1 MAHIPVLKNEIIEN
15 LNVKS
20 DGIYI
25 DLTLGGGGHAL
36 AIWEQLTSGTLI
48 AFDVD
53 QDAIANFEQQID
65 QSGKKKAIL
74 LNRSFS
80 KLTESLVELGIEK
93 VDGIIA
99 DLGWSTDQLE
109 SISGLA
115 YDTEQEME
123 LDMRLDQSMQAKAS
137 DLLNGMYKPELLNM
151 FEKYADIRGNEA
163 KRLVEAIFDFRHQQ
177 PIRTNADLLKIIYST
192 LPSAN
197 RRGSRGFG
205 QPVKPGNAG
214 NLPARVFQALR
225 IAVNDELSRLQSVLP
240 QALDALDAGGRLQ
253 VITFHSGED
262 RIVKHQFQRW
272 IAEAKAEYLYNEEFL
287 HPSVEELSRNLR
299 ARSAKL
305 RGVKKL

>member
-1 MAHIPVLKNEIIEN
+1 MAHIPVFKNEIIEN

-20 DGIYI
+20 DGIYV
-25 DLTLGGGGHAL
+25 DLTLGGGGHAR
-36 AIWEQLTSGTLI
+36 AILEKLTTGKLI

-53 QDAIANFEQQID
+53 QDAIANFD
-65 QSGKKKAIL
+65 KKAIL
-74 LNRSFS
+74 VNKSFT
-80 KLTESLVELGIEK
+80 KLTETLAELGIEK

-99 DLGWSTDQLE
+99 DLGWSTDQLS

-115 YDTEQEME
+115 YDTEGEME

-137 DLLNGMYKPELLNM
+137 DLLNGMYKPELLGM

-163 KRLVEAIFDFRHQQ
+163 KRLVEGIFEFRRQQ
-177 PIRTNADLLKIIYST
+177 PIRTNQDLLTIIYST
-192 LPSAN
+192 LPSAS
-197 RRGSRGFG
+197 RRGSRGFS

-240 QALDALDAGGRLQ
+240 QALDALSAGGSLQ
-253 VITFHSGED
+253 VISFHSGED
-262 RIVKHQFQRW
+262 RIVKHQFHRW
-272 IAEAKAEYLYNEEFL
+272 VAEVKAEYLYEEEYL
-287 HPSVEELSRNLR
+287 HPSVEELTQNLR